1 MKTFKELIEAKE
13 TVVFTFGRFNPP
25 TTGHE
30 KLIQKVASVAGSNPF
45 RIYPSYS
52 QNQKKDPLPFALKIA
67 YMRKMFP
74 KYARNI
80 VADKDARTAIN
91 IAVKLHKE
99 GFKNLIMVAGS
110 DRVKEFSSLLKT
122 YNGIEGKRHGF
133 YNFDTIDVVSAG
145 ERDPDAEGVAGMSAS
160 KMRAAASNGDFESFS
175 QGLPSSFKDGKKL
188 YTDVRK
194 NMGIREERDMG
205 EMNDFET
212 LRDMY
217 LTGKI
222 WNVGDMV
229 EANGFEGKVI
239 RKGTNYLSFNDKNG
253 KVHKAWLHEIKLD
266 EALLMTVK
274 GKGNEKYKL
283 GYDQKFTM
291 FGKGYE
297 SVGVQKQQV
306 YVAKGP
312 DGERVFSKK
321 EFETLLKKG
330 DVKMVDTGAV
340 SQEEVELDEGIRMP
354 EIGKR
359 LKRDALKLGMK
370 VNFMPTGDFILL
382 GKADDDFAHHQKIA
396 KKLGMKATQY
406 AKTAG
411 GGTRTELDEG
421 VELDERNYASEYKN
435 YHSRPEQIARRSSR
449 NKARRVMGDKAVKG
463 MDVGHK
469 DNDPMN
475 NDPKNLRNETPSD
488 NRREPRLRF
497 KEFNNS
503 NSKKEYVKDIAHAMR
518 GKGHENLKK
527 YADEFE
533 KNALKSLNPAGELKK
548 IPNINPKQ
556 VANLLN
562 MGDNVNESPL
572 IPLAYGAA
580 RLATKVSPSTYAGV
594 ATAVGQG
601 VSKAKD
607 YISKKLDKKKSKKE
621 EIDEMTGINVPELI
635 KTTIHRLT
643 HPKGYADLIKRY
655 IEKVKS
661 EKQKSGHQDTNGAIL
676 SDIATQMGFDRIKP
690 IQDYVNKLVS
700 KGKLPQ
706 ALHAEYETCEE
717 KETNLKS
724 FEQLNTP
731 IKER

>member
-1 MKTFKELIEAKE
+1 MRRFLELIEQKE
-13 TVVFTFGRFNPP
+13 NVVFTFGRFNPP

-30 KLIQKVASVAGSNPF
+30 KLIQKVASVAGSSTF

-99 GFKNLIMVAGS
+99 GFKNMTMVVGS
-110 DRVKEFSSLLKT
+110 DRVNEFSTLLKR
-122 YNGIEGKRHGF
+122 YNGVDGKRHGF
-133 YNFDTIDVVSAG
+133 YKFDNINVVSAG
-145 ERDPDAEGVAGMSAS
+145 ERDPDAEGIEGMSAS
-160 KMRAAASNGDFESFS
+160 KMRTAASNGDFDSFS
-175 QGLPSSFKDGKKL
+175 QGLPSGFKDSKKL

-205 EMNDFET
+205 EMNDFEA

-266 EALLMTVK
+266 E
-274 GKGNEKYKL
+274 
-283 GYDQKFTM
+283 
-291 FGKGYE
+291 
-297 SVGVQKQQV
+297 
-306 YVAKGP
+306 
-312 DGERVFSKK
+312 
-321 EFETLLKKG
+321 
-330 DVKMVDTGAV
+330 
-340 SQEEVELDEGIRMP
+340 GIRMP

-370 VNFMPTGDFILL
+370 VNFMPTGDFILI

-406 AKTAG
+406 GKTAG
-411 GGTRTELDEG
+411 GGTRTDLDEG

-690 IQDYVNKLVS
+690 IQDYVNKLV
-700 KGKLPQ
+700 KRGKLPQ

-724 FEQLNTP
+724 FEQLNNP